1 MKICNSRL
9 QEGEEETL
17 KQEETSKQKNNK
29 KGSNASG
36 AETFLYLPRGGLF

>member
-1 MKICNSRL
+1 MQICDSRL

-17 KQEETSKQKNNK
+17 KQDETSKQKKNK

-36 AETFLYLPRGGLF
+36 AETLLYLPQGGLF